1 VRVPAE
7 ALQVASL
14 VIGLGNP
21 GGEYAHTRH
30 NAGWMVL
37 DEMERRGRFGGAR
50 REGPARLRE
59 GSIEGVEVV
68 LARPQTFMNLSGRA
82 GVHLVRVLGLPV
94 SEVVVVHDDVD
105 IAFGRLRLRRG
116 GSAGGNRGVRS
127 LIDSWRTPDFI
138 RVRVGIG
145 RPAEGEDTV
154 DHVLDTFAPV
164 ERRALPAILGRA
176 ADATIAIVRDGL
188 ELAMGEYNRAVP
200 LDPPGG

>member
-1 VRVPAE
+1 
-7 ALQVASL
+7 VASL

-21 GGEYAHTRH
+21 GGEYTHTRH
-30 NAGWMVL
+30 NSGWLVL
-37 DEMERRGRFGGAR
+37 DELERRGRFGRSR
-50 REGPARLRE
+50 REGPARVRD
-59 GSIEGVEVV
+59 GSVEGVDVV

-82 GVHLVRVLGLPV
+82 GVHLVRVLGVAV

-127 LIDSWRTPDFI
+127 LIDSWRSPDFI

-145 RPAEGEDTV
+145 RPPEGDDTV
-154 DHVLDTFAPV
+154 DHVLDTFAPA
-164 ERRALPAILGRA
+164 EREALPAILGRA

-188 ELAMGEYNRAVP
+188 EQAMGEYNRAFP
-200 LDPPGG
+200 LEPAGG